1 MIHIYQVK
9 GKIRTPEYTHLVM
22 IDMTADQIFEPKDSY
37 SYDEIIA
44 CAGGQ
49 LFGSGN
55 AQLPKPP
62 MLMFDRITSISEKG
76 GSYNKGQV
84 VAEFDIKP
92 ELWFFSC
99 HFEGD
104 PVMPGCLGLDALWQL
119 AGFYLGWSGAKGR
132 GRAFGVGDVKFTG
145 MVTPAAK
152 LVTYR
157 VDIKRIV
164 NRQVAIAFADGVM
177 EVDGKL
183 CYETKGLRVGTIPAD
198 V

>member
-84 VAEFDIKP
+84 LAEFDIKP
-92 ELWFFSC
+92 E
-99 HFEGD
+99 
-104 PVMPGCLGLDALWQL
+104 
-119 AGFYLGWSGAKGR
+119 
-132 GRAFGVGDVKFTG
+132 
-145 MVTPAAK
+145 
-152 LVTYR
+152 
-157 VDIKRIV
+157 
-164 NRQVAIAFADGVM
+164 
-177 EVDGKL
+177 
-183 CYETKGLRVGTIPAD
+183 
-198 V
+198 